1 MRRPPATRS
10 ALASAVA
17 AVLTILAAGACTPP
31 GAESHADTSR
41 TTSLPGVDE
50 LLAPPT
56 EAPGRTVIPTVA
68 PSADASEGTAPD
80 AQSGSEAVAGTATL
94 PLPPEAFNPDIAG
107 TLPVV
112 QHFLDAWR
120 LAYLEGDTEPLRDI
134 SADDCAYCIEI
145 ATLAELYTA
154 DGATGS
160 GGDIHA
166 TSVRRA
172 GRADTDAQGWRM
184 DLVVDTVAY
193 DSPDGVNMMMAGFS
207 DHVFLGLVWQ
217 DERWLVSEV
226 TSSGASGA
234 QQGP

>member
-1 MRRPPATRS
+1 MRRPPASRS

-31 GAESHADTSR
+31 PTASPDTSR

-50 LLAPPT
+50 LLARPT
-56 EAPGRTVIPTVA
+56 EAPRPSEAPTA
-68 PSADASEGTAPD
+68 PPPAEASEGTAPD
-80 AQSGSEAVAGTATL
+80 AQPGSEAVAGTATL